1 MPTTVTLSPPVSNQ
15 PKVITKNPV
24 TSSWSGN
31 GPNYEIVF
39 TDANTYDY
47 FEIDVSQL
55 SYTGIDSK
63 GVWVGFSKF
72 ETKVHQNVELLVIVG
87 GWLGKRTV
95 ISYRI
100 PSNSH
105 LTPNSCGFCVKQKH
119 HSYSDLI
126 GWRSGLSFRITDG
139 EIDVKQNGQPLIN
152 HKSSF
157 IKKNDFKYL
166 VVGTKNGSGGK
177 WTVKAVKT

>member
-1 MPTTVTLSPPVSNQ
+1 MPTTGTLSPPVSNQ

-24 TSSWSGN
+24 TSSSDGN

-55 SYTGIDSK
+55 SYKRSK
-63 GVWVGFSKF
+63 GAWVGFSKF

-87 GWLGKRTV
+87 GWTGTRTV

-105 LTPNSCGFCVKQKH
+105 LTPNSCGFCVKQKY

-126 GWRSGLSFRITDG
+126 GWRSELSFRITDG
-139 EIDVKQNGQPLIN
+139 EIDVKQNGKPLIN